1 MGKKMFDYVIGN
13 PPYQE
18 DTENKGDRPNPIY
31 HLFMDATYQL
41 ADKVEL
47 IHPARFLFNA
57 GQTPKSW
64 NEKMLKDVHF
74 KVLSY
79 EQRSEKLF
87 PSTDIKGGVAISY
100 HDADKDFGAIGVFT
114 SFEELNSI
122 TKKVNA
128 ISENS
133 IENLVSA
140 RGVYRFSEKFFS
152 DYPFATE
159 RLGKGTGN
167 MVVSNAF
174 TQIPEAFL
182 EQEENDDTIYVKL
195 LGRIKGK
202 RVFRYLAKKYL
213 LDNNYIDAWK
223 VMLPEAN
230 GSGAIGEVLSTPLIG
245 APLIGATDTF
255 ISIGSFENEV
265 EADNTYKYI
274 KTKFARTMLGVKKIT
289 QHNPRATWKYVPL
302 QDFTNHSD
310 IDWSQSIHDIDLQL
324 YRKYGLDEK
333 EIDFIET
340 HVKEMA

>member
-1 MGKKMFDYVIGN
+1 MGKRMFDYVIGN

-18 DTENKGDRPNPIY
+18 DIQNKGDRPNPIY
-31 HLFMDATYQL
+31 NFFMDATYQV

-57 GQTPKSW
+57 GQTSKVW

-79 EQRSEKLF
+79 EQKSDKIF
-87 PSTDIKGGVAISY
+87 PNTDIKGGVAISY
-100 HDADKDFGAIGVFT
+100 RDANQNFGSIGVFT

-122 TKKVNA
+122 TRKVNA
-128 ISENS
+128 ISEKVLDS
-133 IENLVSA
+133 LVSS
-140 RGVYRFSEKFFS
+140 RGTYRFSEKFFS
-152 DYPFATE
+152 DYPFASE
-159 RLGKGTGN
+159 RLGKGSGN

-174 TQIPEAFL
+174 TQIPEAFF
-182 EQEENDDTIYVKL
+182 EQVDDSTKYVKL
-195 LGRIKGK
+195 LGRVKGK
-202 RVFRYLAKKYL
+202 RVFKYLAKEYL
-213 LDNNYIDAWK
+213 LPNEYINTWK

-255 ISIGSFENEV
+255 ISIGPFENKL
-265 EADNTYKYI
+265 EADNAFKYI

-289 QHNPRATWKYVPL
+289 QHNPRSTWKYVPV

-310 IDWSQSIHDIDLQL
+310 IDWSQSIHHIDRQL
-324 YRKYGLDEK
+324 YRKYGLNEK